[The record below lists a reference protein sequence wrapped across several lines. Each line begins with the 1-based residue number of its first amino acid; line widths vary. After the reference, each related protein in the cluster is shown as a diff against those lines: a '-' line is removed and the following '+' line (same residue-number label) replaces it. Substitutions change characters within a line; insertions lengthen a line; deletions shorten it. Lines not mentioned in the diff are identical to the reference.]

1 MIQAHCDFVIYKN
14 NRLSVIEDVFLRIQ
28 VCVTVSDSLFETGAL
43 SVITSLF
50 CRVDMSVKQQGVYA
64 KSELLS
70 PDENRIVE
78 QMYAPKREVRSGK
91 SLFSLEELSS
101 ELNN

>member
-1 MIQAHCDFVIYKN
+1 
-14 NRLSVIEDVFLRIQ
+14 
-28 VCVTVSDSLFETGAL
+28 
-43 SVITSLF
+43 
-50 CRVDMSVKQQGVYA
+50 MSVKQQGVYA

-91 SLFSLEELSS
+91 SLFSLEEFSS
-101 ELNN
+101 ELKFN